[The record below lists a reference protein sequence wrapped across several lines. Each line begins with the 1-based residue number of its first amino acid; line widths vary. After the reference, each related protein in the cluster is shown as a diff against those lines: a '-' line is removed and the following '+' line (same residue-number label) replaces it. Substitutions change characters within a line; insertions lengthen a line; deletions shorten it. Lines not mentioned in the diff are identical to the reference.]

1 MKILPKKMVW
11 SASVMIAGI
20 ALFIV
25 QMMKNGELNSTAGF
39 AVGIIGTSVVKLI
52 QFYRISINPLYL
64 KKYEIAQKE
73 ERTIALAEKSGRFSF
88 LVTIFIEFIAIFVL
102 ILLDKNAISTIV
114 SYVAAAQALIYLL
127 TYFYLNRK
135 Y

>member
-88 LVTIFIEFIAIFVL
+88 LVTIFIEFIAIMPGIIKL
-102 ILLDKNAISTIV
+102 K
-114 SYVAAAQALIYLL
+114 
-127 TYFYLNRK
+127 
-135 Y
+135 